1 MEKPPS
7 WRLPEGV
14 SSSLWD
20 YIHSEDVAGE
30 YDKRLEGSPL
40 FEQDARFVQTH
51 CPTPGKLIDL
61 GCGTGRMLTACSRQG
76 HWVLGV
82 DLSEAML
89 GQARKRGQREQADI
103 HLLQANLTD
112 LRCLADRNFDYAI
125 CLFSTLGMILGD
137 ACRQRV
143 VESAHR
149 LLRPGGRLIL
159 HVHNR
164 WFSVWDSAG
173 RRWLLVEGW
182 RRMMNHLHA
191 GDRPMPVHQGVAGLS
206 LHHFTRGE
214 AVRLLVKA
222 GFRMLEV
229 QPVGLHGN
237 GALAWPQFLP
247 GLRAYGYLLAGLKVS

>member
-1 MEKPPS
+1 
-7 WRLPEGV
+7 
-14 SSSLWD
+14 
-20 YIHSEDVAGE
+20 
-30 YDKRLEGSPL
+30 
-40 FEQDARFVQTH
+40 
-51 CPTPGKLIDL
+51 
-61 GCGTGRMLTACSRQG
+61 
-76 HWVLGV
+76 
-82 DLSEAML
+82 
-89 GQARKRGQREQADI
+89 
-103 HLLQANLTD
+103 
-112 LRCLADRNFDYAI
+112 
-125 CLFSTLGMILGD
+125 MILGD